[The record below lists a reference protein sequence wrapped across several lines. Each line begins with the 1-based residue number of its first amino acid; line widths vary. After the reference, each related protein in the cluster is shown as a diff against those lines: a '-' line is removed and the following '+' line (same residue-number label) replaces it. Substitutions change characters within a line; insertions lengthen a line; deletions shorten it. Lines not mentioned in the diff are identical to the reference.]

1 MTFRENSRLDSN
13 RVNRRSRGATGGV
26 AVGGGIGGLLLVIL
40 GLFFGV
46 DLSSITGGGSVGSS
60 DVSITDEEAQ
70 ADFNNRCQTGAD
82 ANEYADCRV
91 LGTVQSLDDYW
102 ETAAPQAGIP
112 FSYPEI
118 VVFDDSTA
126 SACGT
131 ASQATGPFYCPG
143 DTGIYI
149 DTSFFDLLV
158 TQFGSSDGALAEM
171 YVVAHEYGHHIQ
183 NIGGVFNVAD
193 RGSTGANSD
202 TVKVELMA
210 DCLAG
215 AWAHHA
221 STTEDASGTP
231 FLEPFTEREIQDALD
246 AAAAVG
252 DDHIQERLQGQ
263 TDPHTYT
270 HGTSEQRMDAFM
282 FGYEN
287 GDPQRCDLFNL
298 WS

>member
-1 MTFRENSRLDSN
+1 MTFRENSRLDSS

-26 AVGGGIGGLLLVIL
+26 AVGGGLGGILLVIL
-40 GLFFGV
+40 GLIFGV
-46 DLSSITGGGSVGSS
+46 DLSSLAGGGSVGSS
-60 DVSITDEEAQ
+60 DVSTSDQEAQ
-70 ADFNNRCQTGAD
+70 ADFDQRCQTGAD

-91 LGTVQSLDDYW
+91 LATVQSLDDYW
-102 ETAAPQAGIP
+102 ETAAPQAGIR

-118 VVFDDSTA
+118 VVFDAATST
-126 SACGT
+126 ACGT

-143 DTGIYI
+143 DKTVYI

-158 TQFGSSDGALAEM
+158 TQFGSSDGPLAEM

-183 NIGGVFNVAD
+183 NLGGVFDVAD
-193 RGSTGANSD
+193 RSSTGENSD

-215 AWAHHA
+215 SWAHHA
-221 STTEDASGTP
+221 AKTEDASGTP
-231 FLEPFTEREIQDALD
+231 FLEPFTERDIQDALD

-252 DDHIQERLQGQ
+252 DDHIQEAVQGEAN
-263 TDPHTYT
+263 PHTFT

-287 GDPQRCDLFNL
+287 GDPQRCDLFNVL
-298 WS
+298 G